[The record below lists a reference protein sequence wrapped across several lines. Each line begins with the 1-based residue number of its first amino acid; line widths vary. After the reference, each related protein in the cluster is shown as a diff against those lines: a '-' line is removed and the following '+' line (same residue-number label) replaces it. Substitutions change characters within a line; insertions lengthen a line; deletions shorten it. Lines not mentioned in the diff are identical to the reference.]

1 MDNKKYELYHE
12 NINHTPEDFPYNTY
26 ICTIPLDFRT
36 VKTHW
41 HDEIEIIAIK
51 KGEGIV
57 CVDLRQYIVKS
68 GDIILVCPG
77 QLHSIGQKDNFVM
90 EYENILFKPSLL
102 KSSGE
107 DSCNDNFIQKI
118 FFSRTESDSVI
129 RNGSACHSMINPL
142 IEAIDE
148 VCATRQRGYQL
159 AVKGYLF
166 QIAYAL
172 LSEDCDDRKEL
183 TGKKSLEKVK
193 AILSYIEENYRNN
206 ITIEEI
212 AGHCYYSK
220 SYFMKFFKESMG
232 VSFIRYLNDYRLEIA
247 AKQLLETNHNI
258 LEIAVDTGFENLSY
272 FNRSFKKKYGI
283 TPGKYRAD
291 SF

>member
-12 NINHTPEDFPYNTY
+12 NIDHTPEDFPYNTY
-26 ICTIPLDFRT
+26 ICTIPLDFRS

-41 HDEIEIIAIK
+41 HDEIEIIVIK

-57 CVDLRQYIVKS
+57 CVDLRQYTVKS

-77 QLHSIGQKDNFVM
+77 QLHSIEQKADLVM
-90 EYENILFKPSLL
+90 EYENILFKPSLM
-102 KSSGE
+102 KSSG
-107 DSCNDNFIQKI
+107 DDLCNDNYIQNI
-118 FFSRTESDSVI
+118 FGARTESNPIISI
-129 RNGSACHSMINPL
+129 GSECHSKISPL
-142 IEAIDE
+142 IESIDSL
-148 VCATRQRGYQL
+148 CDTRLLGYQL

-166 QIAYAL
+166 QIAYVL
-172 LSEDCDDRKEL
+172 LSEGCDDRKEL

-220 SYFMKFFKESMG
+220 SYFMKFFKENMG
-232 VSFIRYLNDYRLEIA
+232 MGFIRYLNDYRLEIA
-247 AKQLLETNHNI
+247 AKQLLESNGNI
-258 LEIAVDTGFENLSY
+258 LEIAINTGFENLSY